1 MTRLTARHQRREDVC
16 PDSSAACSKHVV
28 GHVRAVDGVSFGF
41 WPGERWGWWRERSA
55 RRRWALHGPR
65 QKPTAGEICTMARRR
80 PPRPAP
86 RRDRFRR
93 AEPRGCAPIARIQM
107 IFQDRYSPLN
117 PRMTVLDIVSERGD
131 PHPQALQ
138 RPSWPRSATAERR
151 VGAAPGIQEPLPK
164 RQRRPAQH
172 RDRARAGAAPQAD
185 RGARRCPRWTCR
197 CSPGGEPAANLRT
210 ILGLPPPPHT
220 CSSRRSV
227 GRAAHQQPD
236 RVMYLGRSSS
246 CEFGRAVVNPLHLT
260 PTLLSQCPHERTSAA
275 SESSSRRRANP
286 PPAAGLRVPSTLA
299 ATPGDLQ
306 RAVPNGARIRERA
319 RRGVPFCARTV
330 QTVFIDVYRP

>member
-1 MTRLTARHQRREDVC
+1 M

-41 WPGERWGWWRERSA
+41 WRGERWGWWRERSA

-93 AEPRGCAPIARIQM
+93 AEPRGWRPIARFQM

-138 RPSWPRSATAERR
+138 RPLGRGRRLLSGGWGLRPEYRNRYRS
-151 VGAAPGIQEPLPK
+151 VSGGQLSIGIARALALRPK
-164 RQRRPAQH
+164 LIV
-172 RDRARAGAAPQAD
+172 ARAGVRA
-185 RGARRCPRWTCR
+185 GTCR
-197 CSPGGEPAANLRT
+197 VSPGGEPAAKPANDSR
-210 ILGLPPPPHT
+210 PPPPPPPPPPTPPPLPVH
-220 CSSRRSV
+220 RDDLSV
-227 GRAAHQQPD
+227 VQHISNRIASCTWAGRRAANSD
-236 RVMYLGRSSS
+236 EL
-246 CEFGRAVVNPLHLT
+246 
-260 PTLLSQCPHERTSAA
+260 
-275 SESSSRRRANP
+275 
-286 PPAAGLRVPSTLA
+286 
-299 ATPGDLQ
+299 
-306 RAVPNGARIRERA
+306 
-319 RRGVPFCARTV
+319 
-330 QTVFIDVYRP
+330 